1 MISTEKNFPS
11 GWNNRKEE
19 FKRRGF
25 SDAEFE
31 KIKEYVQYMYKYP
44 ESKIKELLGF
54 DTGGYTGA
62 WGPEGKLAMLHEKE
76 LVLNAE
82 DTSNFLTAISMLR
95 SISELLDQNALI
107 TSLGLSSLQAFTL
120 SQSNAQTLQQEVT
133 IHAEFPN
140 VQDHNEIELALADL
154 VNAASQYA
162 NRK

>member
-1 MISTEKNFPS
+1 
-11 GWNNRKEE
+11 
-19 FKRRGF
+19 
-25 SDAEFE
+25 
-31 KIKEYVQYMYKYP
+31 
-44 ESKIKELLGF
+44 
-54 DTGGYTGA
+54 
-62 WGPEGKLAMLHEKE
+62 MLHEKE

-95 SISELLDQNALI
+95 SISELLDQNALM

-140 VQDHNEIELALADL
+140 VQDHNEIELAFADL